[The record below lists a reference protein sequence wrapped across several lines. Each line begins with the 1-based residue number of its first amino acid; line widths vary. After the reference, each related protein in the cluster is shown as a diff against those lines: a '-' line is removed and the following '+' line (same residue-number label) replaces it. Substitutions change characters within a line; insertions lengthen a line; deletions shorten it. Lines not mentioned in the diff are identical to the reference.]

1 MESNKFI
8 AAPGTGSWP
17 RCRQCGEPFPL
28 TKPNLLYCS
37 YACQQE
43 WHRERY
49 HQVRQWWK
57 EHQEEEQRRQKNT
70 GAAA

>member
-8 AAPGTGSWP
+8 EAFGTGSWP

-28 TKPNLLYCS
+28 TKPNRVFCS

-43 WHRERY
+43 FHRQQY
-49 HQVRQWWK
+49 HQIKQWWK
-57 EHQEEEQRRQKNT
+57 EQQEEQRRQKNT
-70 GAAA
+70 VAAA